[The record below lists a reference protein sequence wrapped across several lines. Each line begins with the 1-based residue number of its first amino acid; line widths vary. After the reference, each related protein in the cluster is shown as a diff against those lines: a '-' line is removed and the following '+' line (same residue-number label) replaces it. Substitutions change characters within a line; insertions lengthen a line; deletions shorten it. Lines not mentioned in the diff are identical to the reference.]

1 MKRLKRVT
9 LTKANK
15 TNNKPRHRFKI
26 DPSIKRTVLLLVF
39 MLGVGSVCGVVGYVF
54 ARQSLK
60 GITQP
65 ATNPFLKDS
74 NDLDRRPRQ
83 GADFL
88 NEKDLIAKVKSQTSS
103 ANVAKEWKKPSP
115 KPKKSKS
122 TDQKQKDEPSKPK
135 SFPIKVQNQGMSFEV
150 KSLTTEDDTLILNVA
165 LQNTSDQTIQFV
177 YTFLDITDEQGQALF
192 SEIRGLPTEFKPKGE
207 IFFGT
212 IKILDVPP
220 ETVEKV
226 SLSLNDYPDQKVKLD
241 IQNIPV
247 LDE

>member
-1 MKRLKRVT
+1 
-9 LTKANK
+9 
-15 TNNKPRHRFKI
+15 
-26 DPSIKRTVLLLVF
+26 
-39 MLGVGSVCGVVGYVF
+39 MLIVGSICGAVGYVF

-65 ATNPFLKDS
+65 ATNPFLKESD
-74 NDLDRRPRQ
+74 DLDRRPRQ

-88 NEKDLIAKVKSQTSS
+88 NEKDLIAKVKSQTSG
-103 ANVAKEWKKPSP
+103 ANIAKEKQKTAP
-115 KPKKSKS
+115 KPKQTKSSDSKEDKKS
-122 TDQKQKDEPSKPK
+122 QPK
-135 SFPIKVQNQGMSFEV
+135 SLPIKVNNQGMNFEV
-150 KSLTTEDDTLILNVA
+150 KALSREDDTLLLNVA
-165 LQNTSDQTIQFV
+165 LQNSSDKTIQFV

-220 ETVEKV
+220 ETVEKI
-226 SLSLNDYPDQKVKLD
+226 SISLNDYPDQKVKFD

-247 LDE
+247 ADE

>member
-1 MKRLKRVT
+1 MA
-9 LTKANK
+9 KANK
-15 TNNKPRHRFKI
+15 SPTNKTRNRFRI
-26 DPSIKRTVLLLVF
+26 DPSIKRTVLLLLL
-39 MLGVGSVCGVVGYVF
+39 MLIVGSICGTVGYVF

-65 ATNPFLKDS
+65 ATNPFLKESD
-74 NDLDRRPRQ
+74 DLDRRPRQ

-88 NEKDLIAKVKSQTSS
+88 NEKDLIAKVKSQTSG
-103 ANVAKEWKKPSP
+103 ANIAKEKQKTAP
-115 KPKKSKS
+115 KPKK
-122 TDQKQKDEPSKPK
+122 PK
-135 SFPIKVQNQGMSFEV
+135 SSDSKEDKKSQPKSLPIKVNNQGMNFEV
-150 KSLTTEDDTLILNVA
+150 KSLSREDDTLLLNVA
-165 LQNTSDQTIQFV
+165 LQNSSDKTIQFV

-220 ETVEKV
+220 ETVEKI
-226 SLSLNDYPDQKVKLD
+226 SISLNDYPDQKVKFD

-247 LDE
+247 ADE

>member
-1 MKRLKRVT
+1 M
-9 LTKANK
+9 
-15 TNNKPRHRFKI
+15 
-26 DPSIKRTVLLLVF
+26 LV
-39 MLGVGSVCGVVGYVF
+39 VGFVCGGVGYVF

-65 ATNPFLKDS
+65 ATNPFLKDDS
-74 NDLDRRPRQ
+74 SDLDRRPRQ

-88 NEKDLIAKVKSQTSS
+88 NEKDLIAKVKSKTSG
-103 ANVAKEWKKPSP
+103 ANVAKEKKKPSP
-115 KPKKSKS
+115 KPEKPKS
-122 TDQKQKDEPSKPK
+122 TDQKSGKKQSKAK
-135 SFPIKVQNQGMSFEV
+135 SLPIKAQSQGMNFEV
-150 KSLTTEDDTLILNVA
+150 KSLAQEDDTLILDVA
-165 LQNTSDQTIQFV
+165 LQNTSDETIQFV

-220 ETVEKV
+220 ETVERV

-241 IQNIPV
+241 VQNIPV
-247 LDE
+247 LNE

>member
-1 MKRLKRVT
+1 
-9 LTKANK
+9 
-15 TNNKPRHRFKI
+15 
-26 DPSIKRTVLLLVF
+26 
-39 MLGVGSVCGVVGYVF
+39 MLIVGSVCGIVGYVF

-65 ATNPFLKDS
+65 ATNPFLNDS

-88 NEKDLIAKVKSQTSS
+88 NEKDLIAKVKSQTSG
-103 ANVAKEWKKPSP
+103 ANVAKEQKKRAP
-115 KPKKSKS
+115 KPKKSQTK
-122 TDQKQKDEPSKPK
+122 DQKEKDSQPKVK
-135 SFPIKVQNQGMSFEV
+135 SFPIKAQNQGMNFEV
-150 KSLTTEDDTLILNVA
+150 KSLTREDDTLVLNVA
-165 LQNTSDQTIQFV
+165 LQNTSDKTIQFV
-177 YTFLDITDEQGQALF
+177 YTFLDITDDQGQALF

-207 IFFGT
+207 TFIGT

>member
-1 MKRLKRVT
+1 
-9 LTKANK
+9 
-15 TNNKPRHRFKI
+15 
-26 DPSIKRTVLLLVF
+26 
-39 MLGVGSVCGVVGYVF
+39 MLIVGSVCGAVGYVF

-74 NDLDRRPRQ
+74 DDLDRRPRQ

-88 NEKDLIAKVKSQTSS
+88 NEKDLIAKVKSQTSG
-103 ANVAKEWKKPSP
+103 ANTAKEKQKTAP
-115 KPKKSKS
+115 KPKKPKFSDTKKKAKS
-122 TDQKQKDEPSKPK
+122 QPK
-135 SFPIKVQNQGMSFEV
+135 SLPIKVNNQGMSFEV
-150 KSLTTEDDTLILNVA
+150 KSLNREDDTLILNVA
-165 LQNTSDQTIQFV
+165 LQNSSSETIQFV
-177 YTFLDITDEQGQALF
+177 YTFLDITDDQGQALF

-220 ETVEKV
+220 DTVEKV
-226 SLSLNDYPDQKVKLD
+226 SISLNDYPDQNVKLD

>member
-1 MKRLKRVT
+1 
-9 LTKANK
+9 
-15 TNNKPRHRFKI
+15 
-26 DPSIKRTVLLLVF
+26 
-39 MLGVGSVCGVVGYVF
+39 MLIVGSICGAVGYVF

-65 ATNPFLKDS
+65 ATNPFLKESD
-74 NDLDRRPRQ
+74 DLDRRPRQ

-88 NEKDLIAKVKSQTSS
+88 NEKDLIAKVKSQTSG
-103 ANVAKEWKKPSP
+103 ANIAKEKQKTAP
-115 KPKKSKS
+115 KPKK
-122 TDQKQKDEPSKPK
+122 PK
-135 SFPIKVQNQGMSFEV
+135 SSDSKEDKTSQPKSLPLKVNNQGMNFEV
-150 KSLTTEDDTLILNVA
+150 KSLSREDDTLLLNVA
-165 LQNTSDQTIQFV
+165 LQNSSDKTIQFV

-220 ETVEKV
+220 ETVEKI
-226 SLSLNDYPDQKVKLD
+226 SISLNDYPDQKVKFD

-247 LDE
+247 ADE

>member
-1 MKRLKRVT
+1 M
-9 LTKANK
+9 
-15 TNNKPRHRFKI
+15 
-26 DPSIKRTVLLLVF
+26 LLVGF
-39 MLGVGSVCGVVGYVF
+39 VCGGVGYVF

-65 ATNPFLKDS
+65 ATNPFLKDDAS
-74 NDLDRRPRQ
+74 DLDRRPRQ

-88 NEKDLIAKVKSQTSS
+88 NEKDLIAKVKSKTSG
-103 ANVAKEWKKPSP
+103 ANVAKEQKKPSQ

-122 TDQKQKDEPSKPK
+122 TDQKQDKQKSKPK
-135 SFPIKVQNQGMSFEV
+135 SLPIEVQSRGMNFEV
-150 KSLTTEDDTLILNVA
+150 KSVAQEDDTLMLNVA
-165 LQNTSDQTIQFV
+165 LQNTSNETIQFV

-207 IFFGT
+207 TFFGT

-226 SLSLNDYPDQKVKLD
+226 SLSLNDYPDQKVKLNV
-241 IQNIPV
+241 QNIPV

>member
-1 MKRLKRVT
+1 
-9 LTKANK
+9 
-15 TNNKPRHRFKI
+15 
-26 DPSIKRTVLLLVF
+26 
-39 MLGVGSVCGVVGYVF
+39 MLIVGSICGAVGYVF

-65 ATNPFLKDS
+65 ATNPFLKESD
-74 NDLDRRPRQ
+74 DLDRRPRQ

-88 NEKDLIAKVKSQTSS
+88 NEKDLIAKVKSQTNG
-103 ANVAKEWKKPSP
+103 ANIAKE
-115 KPKKSKS
+115 
-122 TDQKQKDEPSKPK
+122 KQKIAPKAKKPK
-135 SFPIKVQNQGMSFEV
+135 SSDTKKDQKSQPKSLPIKVNNQGMNFEV
-150 KSLTTEDDTLILNVA
+150 KSLAREDDTLILNVA
-165 LQNTSDQTIQFV
+165 LQNSSDDTIQFV
-177 YTFLDITDEQGQALF
+177 YTFLDITDDQGQALF

-226 SLSLNDYPDQKVKLD
+226 SISLNDYPDQNVKLD

-247 LDE
+247 ADE